1 MDKIAKLLYDDA
13 RLSAADIAVM
23 TGSTEAEVKEKIKQ
37 LEDDG
42 VICGYK
48 AVVNWDKLDEEKVSA
63 LIEIKVT
70 PKADAGF
77 DEIAR
82 EIMEFEEVESIYL
95 MSGGFDLAVLISERT
110 FKEVA
115 TFVARRLA
123 TLDSVLST
131 ATHFILNR
139 YKDMGVVLCEKQTD
153 DRRTVS
159 A

>member
-1 MDKIAKLLYDDA
+1 MDRIAKLLYDDA
-13 RLSAADIAVM
+13 RLTAADIAVM
-23 TGSTEAEVKEKIKQ
+23 VGITEAEAAAKIKQ

-48 AVVNWDKLDEEKVSA
+48 AVVNWDKLDDQKVSA
-63 LIEIKVT
+63 LIEIRVT

-77 DEIAR
+77 DEIAK
-82 EIMEFEEVESIYL
+82 EIMGFEEVESIYL
-95 MSGGFDLAVLISERT
+95 MSGGFDLAVLLSGRT
-110 FKEVA
+110 FKEIA
-115 TFVARRLA
+115 TFVTRRLS

-153 DRRTVS
+153 DRGTVS

>member
-1 MDKIAKLLYDDA
+1 MDKIAKLLYEDA
-13 RLSAADIAVM
+13 RLTAADIAVM
-23 TGSTEAEVKEKIKQ
+23 TGCTEAEAAQKIKQ
-37 LEDDG
+37 LEDEG

-77 DEIAR
+77 DEIAK
-82 EIMEFEEVESIYL
+82 EIMGYEEVESIYL

-153 DRRTVS
+153 DRGTIS